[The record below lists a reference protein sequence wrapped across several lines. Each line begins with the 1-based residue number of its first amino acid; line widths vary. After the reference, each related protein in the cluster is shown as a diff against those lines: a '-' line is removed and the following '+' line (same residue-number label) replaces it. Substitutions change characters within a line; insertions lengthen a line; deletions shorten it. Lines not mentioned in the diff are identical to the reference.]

1 LVLPHIL
8 THHRSRFQITVGG
21 WSAGTAHQMVGCSTY
36 LRDEVGDILDVSAP
50 AGDFM
55 LTPSAPRFPWIAPGP
70 ASRPSFA
77 RRAQCADTATAT
89 SDGGPRRTVPLKI
102 MRFARWA
109 SARQLQLRHLV
120 SACGSRRHLLS
131 PRSQW
136 RGSRQRCRWRFG
148 WRRARRAGRRR
159 GDAAAARRE
168 VLPGFPL
175 DKACGGQDG
184 GQDGQRWSQPP
195 EPGPSPNMRKLSDR
209 RACGSPST
217 NRCWAWSSPAKL
229 WNRFAG
235 RGRRDRVPR
244 PVRELGDSGG
254 RRQRTGACFCRRYR
268 VR

>member
-1 LVLPHIL
+1 L

-70 ASRPSFA
+70 ASRPSCA
-77 RRAQCADTATAT
+77 RRTQCADTATAT

-131 PRSQW
+131 PRPYGSCRGRAGPPYTPEGVW
-136 RGSRQRCRWRFG
+136 RGSPGPPRQAEQVSAIPRTYRTLP
-148 WRRARRAGRRR
+148 RRQTSGALAAGPRVCTVPANPVTNSARAG
-159 GDAAAARRE
+159 DA
-168 VLPGFPL
+168 
-175 DKACGGQDG
+175 DG
-184 GQDGQRWSQPP
+184 
-195 EPGPSPNMRKLSDR
+195 
-209 RACGSPST
+209 
-217 NRCWAWSSPAKL
+217 
-229 WNRFAG
+229 
-235 RGRRDRVPR
+235 
-244 PVRELGDSGG
+244 
-254 RRQRTGACFCRRYR
+254 
-268 VR
+268 